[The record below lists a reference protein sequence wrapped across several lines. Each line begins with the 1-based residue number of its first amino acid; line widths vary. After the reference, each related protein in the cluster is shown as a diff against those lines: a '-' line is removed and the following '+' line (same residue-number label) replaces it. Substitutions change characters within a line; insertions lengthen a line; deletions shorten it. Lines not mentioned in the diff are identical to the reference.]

1 MALLGKDATP
11 TMPAGDFF
19 PVDGTITVP
28 QIDVFFV
35 LEVANRSVHPL
46 GTTTNPEGRWT
57 VSIRKSCERAC

>member
-1 MALLGKDATP
+1 
-11 TMPAGDFF
+11 MPAGDFF